1 MRLIEGNQLRAQMEA
16 DLCSSRTELARSSH
30 LKVLSELFAAIAPEI
45 SQPLLGI
52 LSNASVSL
60 RWLKRDQPDLDEA
73 IQGLEDIRSDSARRF
88 VPLPSKRH

>member
-30 LKVLSELFAAIAPEI
+30 LKVLSELFAAIAHEI